1 MSFLKKLFG
10 LEKPEP
16 QSEEAVG
23 YVMTVHGNVELAVAE
38 SLLRDA
44 EMPYRL
50 VDRDAGGVTRMVAGY
65 TMYGTDILVRPEDVK
80 TARELLAPAT
90 DAQNEAEESD
100 GADA

>member
-16 QSEEAVG
+16 QSEDAVG
-23 YVMTVHGNVELAVAE
+23 YVMTVHSGAELAVAE

-44 EMPYRL
+44 ELPYRL
-50 VDRDAGGVTRMVAGY
+50 VDRDAGGLTRTVAGFP
-65 TMYGTDILVRPEDVK
+65 MYGTDILVRPEDVE
-80 TARELLAPAT
+80 TARELLTPAT
-90 DAQNEAEESD
+90 DAQTEESD

>member
-10 LEKPEP
+10 LEKPAATAED
-16 QSEEAVG
+16 AVG

-65 TMYGTDILVRPEDVK
+65 TMYGTDILVRPEDVE
-80 TARELLAPAT
+80 TARELLAST
-90 DAQNEAEESD
+90 SVDEEQEEKDEA
-100 GADA
+100 